1 MSMKLT
7 HNQLALAAIMS
18 TLIVASLFVGAN
30 GFWQNS
36 EIGSFE
42 SAQEDDIFGEGSEA
56 VDSTDTDNDGLSD
69 ILESSQYGTDP
80 NDPDTDGDSL
90 LDGWEVA
97 NGLNPL
103 DNGDSEEVEEV
114 TETIDDSDDV
124 EVSEEDDS
132 WPDPN
137 QGPNGDP
144 DNDGLTNQDES
155 ALGTDPQR
163 ADTDNDGLNDKWE
176 SLYSLDVQTPAGI
189 VTLFDPLS
197 GNWDCA
203 LLDQAKKD
211 QLSVIFDG
219 TDGNPTW
226 DSMARNG
233 MHSCDMVLDSD
244 NDGLANFIEEGYGT
258 NPTSTDSD
266 NDRID
271 DIVEVSNSSVNMFV
285 GVGEDCGIPL
295 LQSINRDAPFM
306 MMDRTW
312 FTQDMDG
319 DGFKNGPSDYDTDG
333 DGMPD
338 GFEYCYSHQA
348 DHPSNSMFELLNP
361 SNASDGYGDW
371 DEDGMNNLRRIRSF
385 K

>member
-1 MSMKLT
+1 MVFGRLHRCSGYVHET
-7 HNQLALAAIMS
+7 NTQSIS
-18 TLIVASLFVGAN
+18 TCSNHVNFNRGFLICRCKW
-30 GFWQNS
+30 FWQNS
-36 EIGSFE
+36 EIGNFE

-114 TETIDDSDDV
+114 TETIDESDV
-124 EVSEEDDS
+124 EVSEEDES

-271 DIVEVSNSSVNMFV
+271 DIVEVSNSTVNMFV

-338 GFEYCYSHQA
+338 GLNIVTATKQTTHQI
-348 DHPSNSMFELLNP
+348 LWLNCSIP
-361 SNASDGYGDW
+361 QMPPMVTVTGTRM
-371 DEDGMNNLRRIRSF
+371 E
-385 K
+385 

>member
-132 WPDPN
+132 WLI
-137 QGPNGDP
+137 QI
-144 DNDGLTNQDES
+144 
-155 ALGTDPQR
+155 
-163 ADTDNDGLNDKWE
+163 K
-176 SLYSLDVQTPAGI
+176 VQM
-189 VTLFDPLS
+189 
-197 GNWDCA
+197 
-203 LLDQAKKD
+203 
-211 QLSVIFDG
+211 VI
-219 TDGNPTW
+219 
-226 DSMARNG
+226 
-233 MHSCDMVLDSD
+233 
-244 NDGLANFIEEGYGT
+244 
-258 NPTSTDSD
+258 
-266 NDRID
+266 RI
-271 DIVEVSNSSVNMFV
+271 
-285 GVGEDCGIPL
+285 
-295 LQSINRDAPFM
+295 
-306 MMDRTW
+306 MMD
-312 FTQDMDG
+312 
-319 DGFKNGPSDYDTDG
+319 
-333 DGMPD
+333 
-338 GFEYCYSHQA
+338 
-348 DHPSNSMFELLNP
+348 
-361 SNASDGYGDW
+361 
-371 DEDGMNNLRRIRSF
+371 
-385 K
+385 